1 MRIKLTK
8 RGIESFTFPA
18 DRPEGAFVAMMD
30 SEIRGFGVR
39 VRSGD
44 RKAYIFRYR
53 TRDGLQRTLQI
64 GDFHGMT
71 LEEAREVATEWRAT
85 IDKGGDPGEEREER
99 REALTLAELATEY
112 LERHAKPR
120 KKTWAQDRDR
130 FEKYV
135 RPALGTRKITTITS
149 AQIARL
155 HHDIGTSAP
164 YLANRLLE
172 VLRKMFKLAVK
183 WGYLPAGH
191 DNPAVG
197 HERFREKKRDR
208 WLTPEELARLVEAID
223 LETGAPGGV
232 EDSVCSQ
239 IVQAL
244 AARGPL
250 TVAEVAEVVGHPRPK
265 TSILLSAL
273 VKQGRLLR
281 VGRGTYA
288 TPERHETPENLRL
301 RAAFWLYLLLGVRKS
316 ELLGARWE
324 DVDFGRAELRI
335 PETKAGR
342 AHSVPLGPAA
352 LAILRELPREGDNPF
367 LFPGRKPGSPLQNI
381 DGAWRRIR
389 ARAGVE
395 DVRIHDLRRTVGS
408 WLAQAGSSLLVV
420 QKALNHST
428 YQAALVYA
436 RMSEDPVRRALE
448 EHERRVLVAA
458 GREPEAEVVPL
469 RDAVDG

>member
-1 MRIKLTK
+1 MKLTI
-8 RGIESFTFPA
+8 RSIDQFAFPA
-18 DRPEGAFVAMMD
+18 GAPPNTWHVLMD
-30 SEIRGFGVR
+30 DEVRGFGVR
-39 VRSGD
+39 AYPSG
-44 RKAYIFRYR
+44 RKAYIFRYY
-53 TRDGLQRTLQI
+53 TRDGRRRTLQL
-64 GDFHGMT
+64 GDHGGMT
-71 LEEAREVATEWRAT
+71 LHEARRLARQHRAET
-85 IDKGGDPGEEREER
+85 DAGGDPTEDRQDR
-99 REALTLAELATEY
+99 RSALTLSELATEY
-112 LERHAKPR
+112 IERHARPR
-120 KKTWAQDRDR
+120 KKTWTQDRDR

-135 RPALGTRKITTITS
+135 RPVLGAHKVTTITS

-155 HHDIGTSAP
+155 HHEIGASAP
-164 YLANRLLE
+164 YLANRIVE
-172 VLRKMFKLAVK
+172 VLRKMFKLAVT
-183 WGYLPAGH
+183 WGYLPSGH
-191 DNPAVG
+191 ENPAVG

-223 LETGAPGGV
+223 LETGASAGV

-239 IVQAL
+239 IVGAL

-273 VKQGRLLR
+273 VKQGRLVR
-281 VGRGTYA
+281 VGRGIYA
-288 TPERHETPENLRL
+288 TPERDESPENLRL

-352 LAILRELPREGDNPF
+352 LAILRELPREPESPF

-381 DGAWRRIR
+381 DSAWRRIR

-458 GREPEAEVVPL
+458 GRVPERSSP
-469 RDAVDG
+469 